1 MKVLKPIVRLKI
13 VPRWIILLFDIAVV
27 TVAFV
32 FALLVEENFVSRSF
46 SSQYFLFH
54 LLYCVGITTIY
65 FIVFRLYRGIVRYTS
80 EMDSIRILVTLSAT
94 FITQLAA
101 SLIVNSIHLSIRF
114 IFIYCLFSFVLLV
127 LYRIFIKVFFQYAS
141 SIRGYRKNTV
151 IYGAGELGIAVKIAL
166 ENDFRSKRMIVA
178 FIDDDKNKK
187 EKSIDGT
194 KIYASEDLA
203 DLIVK
208 LNVSEMIVASHS
220 IPTDHKNQIV
230 DICLEND
237 VHILTVPPV
246 SDIMLGRMSPKQ
258 LKKVEIEDLLERP
271 AIHISNDKI
280 GEELTGKKILITG
293 AAGSIGSMIARKV
306 CKYNPKMIIMA
317 DCAES
322 PLHDLKL
329 NLEEKFPDLIIHSYI
344 ANVRD
349 IERMTLL
356 FETFRPQIVFH
367 AAAYKHV
374 PDMEDHPTE
383 SVQTNVYG
391 TYLLAN
397 LAVQF
402 KANKFV
408 FISTDKAVNPTNVMG
423 ATKRIAEMYVQ
434 SLNNEIRKNN
444 SAPTKFITTRF
455 GNVLGSNGSVIPRFR
470 KQIEEGGPVT
480 VTHPEI
486 TRYFMTIPEACDLV
500 IEAGVMGQGGEIF
513 IFDMGKSVKIVHLAE
528 KMIKLSGNTPYT
540 DINIKF
546 TGLRPGEKLYEE
558 LLNDSENVLPTH
570 HEKIMIAKVRENN
583 FEDVKVHLE
592 KLFKISKTDKTHS
605 LVRQMKKIVPE
616 YKSKNSSFEQIDL
629 ENEEDTLK
637 SLS

>member
-1 MKVLKPIVRLKI
+1 MNILKPIVRLKI
-13 VPRWIILLFDIAVV
+13 VSRWLILLFDIAVV
-27 TVAFV
+27 SVAFIL
-32 FALLVEENFVSRSF
+32 ALLVEENFVSHPF
-46 SSQYFLFH
+46 SSQYTLFH
-54 LLYCVGITTIY
+54 LLYCVGITTLY

-80 EMDSIRILVTLSAT
+80 EMDSIRILATLFAT
-94 FITQLAA
+94 FVTQLAL
-101 SLIVNSIHLSIRF
+101 SFVVNSVHLTIRF

-127 LYRIFIKVFFQYAS
+127 LYRVFIKIFFQYATS
-141 SIRGYRKNTV
+141 TRGYRKNTV
-151 IYGAGELGIAVKIAL
+151 IYGAGELGIAVKLTL
-166 ENDFRSKRMIVA
+166 ENDFRSKRIVVA
-178 FIDDDKNKK
+178 FVDDDKNKK
-187 EKSIDGT
+187 EKYIDGT
-194 KIYASEDLA
+194 KIYSSENLA
-203 DLIVK
+203 NLLVK
-208 LNVSEMIVASHS
+208 LNVSEMIVASHN
-220 IPTDHKNQIV
+220 IPTDHKNEIV

-237 VHILTVPPV
+237 VNILTVPPV
-246 SDIMLGRMSPKQ
+246 SDIMRGKMSPKQ

-280 GEELTGKKILITG
+280 GEELTGKKVLITG
-293 AAGSIGSMIARKV
+293 AAGSIGSMISQKV
-306 CKYNPKMIIMA
+306 CKYKPRMIIIMDA
-317 DCAES
+317 AET

-329 NLEEKFPDLIIHSYI
+329 DLEEKFPDLMIHSYI

-349 IERMTLL
+349 VARMTFL
-356 FETFRPQIVFH
+356 FETFKPHIVFH

-383 SVQTNVYG
+383 SVRTNVYG

-402 KANKFV
+402 NVNKFV

-423 ATKRIAEMYVQ
+423 ATKRIAEIYVQ

-470 KQIEEGGPVT
+470 KQIEEGGPIT

-528 KMIKLSGNTPYT
+528 KMIKLSGNSPYT

-583 FEDVKVHLE
+583 FEEVNAHLE
-592 KLFKISKTDKTHS
+592 TLFKFSKSDKTHS
-605 LVRQMKKIVPE
+605 LVRQMKKMVPE
-616 YKSKNSSFEQIDL
+616 YKSKNSSFEQIDV

-637 SLS
+637 NIS

>member
-1 MKVLKPIVRLKI
+1 
-13 VPRWIILLFDIAVV
+13 
-27 TVAFV
+27 
-32 FALLVEENFVSRSF
+32 
-46 SSQYFLFH
+46 
-54 LLYCVGITTIY
+54 
-65 FIVFRLYRGIVRYTS
+65 
-80 EMDSIRILVTLSAT
+80 
-94 FITQLAA
+94 
-101 SLIVNSIHLSIRF
+101 
-114 IFIYCLFSFVLLV
+114 
-127 LYRIFIKVFFQYAS
+127 
-141 SIRGYRKNTV
+141 
-151 IYGAGELGIAVKIAL
+151 
-166 ENDFRSKRMIVA
+166 
-178 FIDDDKNKK
+178 
-187 EKSIDGT
+187 
-194 KIYASEDLA
+194 
-203 DLIVK
+203 
-208 LNVSEMIVASHS
+208 
-220 IPTDHKNQIV
+220 
-230 DICLEND
+230 
-237 VHILTVPPV
+237 
-246 SDIMLGRMSPKQ
+246 
-258 LKKVEIEDLLERP
+258 
-271 AIHISNDKI
+271 
-280 GEELTGKKILITG
+280 
-293 AAGSIGSMIARKV
+293 
-306 CKYNPKMIIMA
+306 MIIMA

-349 IERMTLL
+349 VERMTLL
-356 FETFRPQIVFH
+356 FETFKPQVVFH

-402 KANKFV
+402 KVNKFV

-423 ATKRIAEMYVQ
+423 ATKRIAEIYVQ

-583 FEDVKVHLE
+583 FEDVKLHLE

-605 LVRQMKKIVPE
+605 LVRQMKKMVPE
-616 YKSKNSSFEQIDL
+616 YKSKNSAFEQIDL

-637 SLS
+637 NLS